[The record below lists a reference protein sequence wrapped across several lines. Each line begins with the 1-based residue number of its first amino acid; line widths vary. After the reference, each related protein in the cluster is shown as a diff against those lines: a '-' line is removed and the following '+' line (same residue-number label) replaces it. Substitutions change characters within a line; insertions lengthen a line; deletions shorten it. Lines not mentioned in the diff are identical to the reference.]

1 MIQGHDVATAS
12 SDLHHCQLGA
22 VWKLPKIQREKKQ
35 SFVSSSYTTT
45 LVSTKDSFR
54 RVHQCSGRRTI
65 CRLALC
71 SQLNVHQSLSCFEH
85 IARPYYSVFF
95 SITCDHVAGFFTIQ
109 LEKVRYG
116 ISMESEPCFFSL
128 CENWKLLGLM

>member
-1 MIQGHDVATAS
+1 MMQQQHPLIYIITNWEQYRNYLRS
-12 SDLHHCQLGA
+12 
-22 VWKLPKIQREKKQ
+22 KERKKQ

-45 LVSTKDSFR
+45 LVFTKDSFR
-54 RVHQCSGRRTI
+54 RVNQCSGRRTI
-65 CRLALC
+65 CRLVLC
-71 SQLNVHQSLSCFEH
+71 SQLNVHQSLSCFAH

-116 ISMESEPCFFSL
+116 ISIESAPCFFSL
-128 CENWKLLGLM
+128 CENWKLLEGLM